1 MGLDIG
7 DKRIGVALSDPSG
20 ILASPFTIIECENP
34 EKDLETIAHIVGQKE
49 VGKIIVGLPRSMDGE
64 IRGQALKVQDF
75 VQQLLRYID
84 TPVEF
89 RDERLTSV
97 SAKRLM
103 QEAKKKSRSK
113 KVRYD
118 AAAAAVI
125 LQSYLEEG
133 H

>member
-20 ILASPFTIIECENP
+20 ILATPFTIIECESP
-34 EKDLETIAHIVGQKE
+34 EKDLEAIAHIVSHKE
-49 VGKIIVGLPRSMDGE
+49 VGIIIVGLPRSMDGE
-64 IRGQALKVQDF
+64 IRGQALKVQGF
-75 VQQLLRYID
+75 VKQLLHYVDI
-84 TPVEF
+84 PVEF

-97 SAKRLM
+97 TAKRLM
-103 QEAKKKSRSK
+103 QGSRKKTRN

-133 H
+133 R

>member
-20 ILASPFTIIECENP
+20 ILASPFTIIECDNP
-34 EKDLETIAHIVGQKE
+34 EKDLEAIAHIVSLKE
-49 VGKIIVGLPRSMDGE
+49 VGIIIVGLPRSMDGE

-75 VQQLLRYID
+75 VRKLIHYVNI
-84 TPVEF
+84 PVEF

-97 SAKRLM
+97 TAKRLM
-103 QEAKKKSRSK
+103 QGSRKKTRS

-133 H
+133 R